1 MGKKILKYI
10 IALLIILVLG
20 YNSVYFKKL
29 SEVKAAVVTGKV
41 DVFHFSQQLWEEQLP
56 AKLDSAVELNTLLQL
71 LKTNKAEAFSKYSN
85 ALHIGNTKYF
95 LVKTAGIVTNI
106 NEDEVILQS
115 NQADSTVHVQIET
128 EFVYGNAIRDASG
141 LVDIKDFT
149 NATDLNAISEELNKQ
164 VRKNVLP
171 SFKSTVKKENVVDVV
186 GVMEM
191 NQEHV
196 NTKEIEIIPL
206 QLKISQ

>member
-1 MGKKILKYI
+1 MGKKLLKYG
-10 IALLIILVLG
+10 IALLILLVLG

-29 SEVKAAVVTGKV
+29 SEVKAAVVPGRF
-41 DVFHFSQQLWEEQLP
+41 DAFHFSQQLWEEQLP
-56 AKLDSAVELNTLLQL
+56 AKLDSAVDLNTLLSL
-71 LKTNKAEAFSKYSN
+71 LKINKAEAFSKYSN
-85 ALHIGNTKYF
+85 ALHIGNTRYF
-95 LVKTAGIVTNI
+95 LVKAAGIVTNV

-115 NQADSTVHVQIET
+115 NKADSTVHIQIET

-171 SFKSTVKKENVVDVV
+171 
-186 GVMEM
+186 
-191 NQEHV
+191 
-196 NTKEIEIIPL
+196 PL
-206 QLKISQ
+206 KAR

>member
-1 MGKKILKYI
+1 MGKKLLKYG
-10 IALLIILVLG
+10 IALLILLVLG

-29 SEVKAAVVTGKV
+29 SEVKAAVVPGRF
-41 DVFHFSQQLWEEQLP
+41 DAFHFSQQLWEEQLP
-56 AKLDSAVELNTLLQL
+56 AKLDSAVDLNTLLSL
-71 LKTNKAEAFSKYSN
+71 LKINKAEAFSKYSN
-85 ALHIGNTKYF
+85 ALHIGNTRYF
-95 LVKTAGIVTNI
+95 LVKAAGIVTNV

-115 NQADSTVHVQIET
+115 NKADSTVHIQIET

-171 SFKSTVKKENVVDVV
+171 PFKSAVKKGSLVEVV
-186 GVMEM
+186 GVVEM

-206 QLKISQ
+206 RIKIVQ